1 MDASLEKD
9 APMHSNRVTKRFPYS
24 RPQKIKKS
32 SVGFTVTYMDNIL
45 SLTDVKVYFHLR
57 KGFFGSSDIRA
68 VDGVSLEIRNGETMA
83 IVGESGSGKTTLGRV
98 ALRLLEPTSG
108 SIVFQ
113 GKDISHASEG
123 SLGWLRR
130 QAQPIFQDPYSS
142 IDTFMNVHQII
153 EEPLVIHKIGT
164 SEERRET
171 VKKSLRDV
179 RLTPE
184 DDFIRKYP
192 HQLSGGQRQ
201 RVSMARALVLEPKF
215 IVADEPVSM
224 IDASSRAEILFLL
237 KELQGS
243 KGISFLYITHD
254 IATARYFADRI
265 AVMYLGRL
273 VEVGLPRQI
282 IEDPL
287 HPYTKALIE
296 AVPEADPKNR
306 LRERKVIPGEPAS
319 PTDIPSGCRFHPRCE
334 YAIKGKCER
343 DDTYLQEEKPDH
355 FVACHLY

>member
-1 MDASLEKD
+1 M
-9 APMHSNRVTKRFPYS
+9 N
-24 RPQKIKKS
+24 
-32 SVGFTVTYMDNIL
+32 NIL
-45 SLTDVKVYFHLR
+45 SLTDVKVYFQIR
-57 KGFFGSSDIRA
+57 KGFLGSSDVRA
-68 VDGVSLEIRNGETMA
+68 VDGVSLGIRNGETVA

-130 QAQPIFQDPYSS
+130 LAQPIFQDPYSS
-142 IDTFMNVHQII
+142 IDTFMNIYQII
-153 EEPLVIHKIGT
+153 EEPLVIHGIGT
-164 SEERRET
+164 SEEKMEMVR
-171 VKKSLRDV
+171 KSLRDV

-184 DDFIRKYP
+184 DDFILKYP

-224 IDASSRAEILFLL
+224 IDASSRAEILLLL
-237 KELQGS
+237 KELQES

-254 IATARYFADRI
+254 IATARHFADRI

-273 VEVGLPRQI
+273 VEIGLPLQI

-296 AVPEADPKNR
+296 AVPDADPSNR

-319 PTDIPSGCRFHPRCE
+319 PKDIPSGCRFHPRCE
-334 YAIKGKCER
+334 YAIKGKCEQ
-343 DDTYLQEEKPDH
+343 DDAYLNEVKPEH

>member
-1 MDASLEKD
+1 M
-9 APMHSNRVTKRFPYS
+9 
-24 RPQKIKKS
+24 
-32 SVGFTVTYMDNIL
+32 NI
-45 SLTDVKVYFHLR
+45 Y
-57 KGFFGSSDIRA
+57 
-68 VDGVSLEIRNGETMA
+68 
-83 IVGESGSGKTTLGRV
+83 
-98 ALRLLEPTSG
+98 
-108 SIVFQ
+108 
-113 GKDISHASEG
+113 
-123 SLGWLRR
+123 
-130 QAQPIFQDPYSS
+130 
-142 IDTFMNVHQII
+142 QII
-153 EEPLVIHKIGT
+153 EEPLVIHGIGT
-164 SEERRET
+164 SEEKMEMVR
-171 VKKSLRDV
+171 KSLRDV

-184 DDFIRKYP
+184 DDFILKYP

-224 IDASSRAEILFLL
+224 IDASSRAEILLLL
-237 KELQGS
+237 KELQES

-273 VEVGLPRQI
+273 VEIGLPLQI

-296 AVPEADPKNR
+296 AVPDADPSNR

-319 PTDIPSGCRFHPRCE
+319 SKDIPSGCRFHPRCE
-334 YAIKGKCER
+334 YAIKGKCEQ
-343 DDTYLQEEKPDH
+343 DDAYLNEVKPEH